1 MDGVS
6 WQACGGL
13 IAGAVAGAA
22 GYARRRAALAGIT
35 EDYAA
40 YWRRRA
46 RRPGELGL
54 VALGDSLA
62 QGLAARRPERGFVGL
77 LADELAARRGRT
89 VAVRNLSVTGATVA
103 DVLAGQLPLLTEA
116 QAEIRA
122 ETEAEG
128 GADAEAEGDARPGVH
143 RLALV
148 AVCVGT
154 NDVAHTPL
162 SAFRERFT
170 ELCAGLPAGALVADV
185 PDFPRGPHRVA
196 ARRYSR
202 SCREVLAG
210 FPRLIPVPLERATR
224 AMRFWE
230 VGADLVHPGD
240 PGHRRYAAA
249 YLRAWRAVT
258 GD

>member
-1 MDGVS
+1 M
-6 WQACGGL
+6 
-13 IAGAVAGAA
+13 AGAA
-22 GYARRRAALAGIT
+22 GYARRRTALAGIT

-46 RRPGELGL
+46 RRPGELVL

-62 QGLAARRPERGFVGL
+62 QGLTARRPERGFVGL
-77 LADELAARRGRT
+77 LADELAAREGRT
-89 VAVRNLSVTGATVA
+89 VGVRNLSVTGATVA
-103 DVLAGQLPLLTEA
+103 DVLAGQLPLTTDSTDLG
-116 QAEIRA
+116 Q
-122 ETEAEG
+122 ET
-128 GADAEAEGDARPGVH
+128 
-143 RLALV
+143 LV

-154 NDVAHTPL
+154 NDVVHTPL
-162 SAFRERFT
+162 RAFRERFA

-185 PDFPRGPHRVA
+185 PNFPRGPHRIA
-196 ARRYSR
+196 ARRYSS

-249 YLRAWRAVT
+249 YLEARHTAA
-258 GD
+258 G